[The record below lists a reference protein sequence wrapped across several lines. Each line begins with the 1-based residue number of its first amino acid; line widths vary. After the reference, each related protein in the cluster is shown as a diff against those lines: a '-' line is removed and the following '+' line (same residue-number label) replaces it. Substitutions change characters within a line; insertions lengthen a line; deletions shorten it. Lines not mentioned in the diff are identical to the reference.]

1 MQLHLTEDAKKDYEE
16 AKKWYDEIDE
26 ELGDYFETVIEDA
39 LFRVIVNPVRNQII
53 AGDTRKAVVQKFPFN
68 LFYIISDKSIV
79 VTAILHQ
86 RRNPKHWTR

>member
-1 MQLHLTEDAKKDYEE
+1 MQLNLTEEAKKDYQE
-16 AKKWYDEIDE
+16 AKKWYDEIDP
-26 ELGDYFETVIEDA
+26 ELGDYFESVIEGA
-39 LFRVIVNPVRNQII
+39 LHRMIENPVRNQII
-53 AGDTRKAVVQKFPFN
+53 SGDTRKAVVQKFPFN